1 MGTVLTL
8 AFVALVPVLIVAVV
22 AYFIYVVVHRGFE
35 FKQLLTDGVET
46 SGTVVTKRR
55 HRSSRAGTTHQ
66 LIYQYHDPL
75 GRAHKHASL
84 VTLDVYHAYEEGRPI
99 EVICSASRPEVSA
112 PKYLV
117 EQARPAWERRRR
129 GKEGPGGA
137 TAV

>member
-8 AFVALVPVLIVAVV
+8 AFAALVPILVVAFV
-22 AYFIYVVVHRGFE
+22 AYFIYVVVRRGFE
-35 FKQLLTDGVET
+35 LKQLLTDGVET
-46 SGTVVTKRR
+46 SGTVVSKRR

-84 VTLDVYHAYEEGRPI
+84 VTSDVYDAHEEGRPI

-117 EQARPAWERRRR
+117 EHARPAWERRRR

-137 TAV
+137 TGV